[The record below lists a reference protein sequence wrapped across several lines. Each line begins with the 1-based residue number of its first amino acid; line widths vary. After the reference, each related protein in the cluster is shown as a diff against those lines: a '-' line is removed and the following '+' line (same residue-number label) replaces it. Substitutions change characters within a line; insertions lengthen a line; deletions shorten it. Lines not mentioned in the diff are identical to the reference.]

1 MYFMLS
7 PRAHFIL
14 YTLQG
19 TGGLGPGPGDGIPGK
34 IGEGNRLQAAADG
47 FFLQYSLTDTPL
59 LHARHCAV
67 IAWQQMRGTIGT
79 HFPQQF
85 PLLGS
90 AFNNLSP
97 RLHIGF
103 MHITVAQI
111 FGFGGRTGTHTNT
124 GGQRAG
130 DRSFSDNKAL
140 RAFALTLPPFAA
152 LALAKPSL
160 LLFLR

>member
-1 MYFMLS
+1 MLL

-19 TGGLGPGPGDGIPGK
+19 TGGLGPGPGDGIP
-34 IGEGNRLQAAADG
+34 
-47 FFLQYSLTDTPL
+47 
-59 LHARHCAV
+59 
-67 IAWQQMRGTIGT
+67 GT

-103 MHITVAQI
+103 MHITLAQT
-111 FGFGGRTGTHTNT
+111 FGFGGRTGTHTYT
-124 GGQRAG
+124 GGHRRGAG
-130 DRSFSDNKAL
+130 LLQPFMPQFFICDKSF
-140 RAFALTLPPFAA
+140 LPRF
-152 LALAKPSL
+152 LFRYKLGL
-160 LLFLR
+160 LG

>member
-1 MYFMLS
+1 MLL

-19 TGGLGPGPGDGIPGK
+19 TGGLG
-34 IGEGNRLQAAADG
+34 EGNRLQPAADG

-59 LHARHCAV
+59 LHAKHCAV
-67 IAWQQMRGTIGT
+67 IARQQMRGTIGT

-140 RAFALTLPPFAA
+140 RAFALTLPPFTAFTP
-152 LALAKPSL
+152 LP
-160 LLFLR
+160 

>member
-1 MYFMLS
+1 MYFMLL
-7 PRAHFIL
+7 PGAHFIL

-34 IGEGNRLQAAADG
+34 IGEGNRLQPAADG

-59 LHARHCAV
+59 LHARHRAV

-140 RAFALTLPPFAA
+140 RAFALTLPPFTAFTP
-152 LALAKPSL
+152 LP
-160 LLFLR
+160 

>member
-1 MYFMLS
+1 MHTLS
-7 PRAHFIL
+7 CIL
-14 YTLQG
+14 CKEQEVLVLGLVMEYLGKSEKAIVYSLQQM
-19 TGGLGPGPGDGIPGK
+19 D
-34 IGEGNRLQAAADG
+34 

-59 LHARHCAV
+59 LHARHRAV

-130 DRSFSDNKAL
+130 DRSFPDNKAL
-140 RAFALTLPPFAA
+140 RAFALTLPPFTAFTP
-152 LALAKPSL
+152 LP
-160 LLFLR
+160 

>member
-1 MYFMLS
+1 
-7 PRAHFIL
+7 
-14 YTLQG
+14 
-19 TGGLGPGPGDGIPGK
+19 
-34 IGEGNRLQAAADG
+34 
-47 FFLQYSLTDTPL
+47 
-59 LHARHCAV
+59 
-67 IAWQQMRGTIGT
+67 MRGTIGM

-140 RAFALTLPPFAA
+140 RAFALTLPPFTAFTP
-152 LALAKPSL
+152 LP
-160 LLFLR
+160 